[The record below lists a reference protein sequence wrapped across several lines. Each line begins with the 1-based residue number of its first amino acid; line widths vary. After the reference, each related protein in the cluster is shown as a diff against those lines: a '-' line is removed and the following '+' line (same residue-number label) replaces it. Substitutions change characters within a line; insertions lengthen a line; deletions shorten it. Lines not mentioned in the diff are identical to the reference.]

1 MAGKAWMVAPVR
13 GIAEIPEG
21 GISLERLATLGN
33 DAAWIQLGGQD
44 QPKGTPGASMKRQFS
59 MDGVELPMPI
69 GISATDAWVEQLLTL
84 GNGQLGEQRPGPVA
98 APSISWQ
105 MRTKP

>member
-1 MAGKAWMVAPVR
+1 MDWWKRLKIAVSVVLVPDGRQSLDGGPGS

-44 QPKGTPGASMKRQFS
+44 HAQRHPWRQY
-59 MDGVELPMPI
+59 
-69 GISATDAWVEQLLTL
+69 ATAICL
-84 GNGQLGEQRPGPVA
+84 GWG
-98 APSISWQ
+98 
-105 MRTKP
+105 